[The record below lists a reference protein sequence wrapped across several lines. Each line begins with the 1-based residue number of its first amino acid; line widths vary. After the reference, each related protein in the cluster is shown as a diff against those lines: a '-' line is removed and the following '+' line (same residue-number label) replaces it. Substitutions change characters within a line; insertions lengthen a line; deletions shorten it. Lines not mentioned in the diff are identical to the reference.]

1 MNSNRN
7 FWEKVAF
14 IYTRFMHRNDSTYKD
29 ICCIIDNYL
38 DESMN
43 VLEIACGTGQL
54 SKHLYNKVNHYIA
67 TDFSLNMIQHAQKN
81 NPQITF
87 SMADATNLHYKDQ
100 TFDVVIIAN
109 ALHIMPYPDKALK
122 EIYRV
127 LKPNGLIIAPT
138 FVYEHKHYIQ
148 MWFLE
153 KTGFHTYHKWS
164 RMEYNQYISSFGF
177 NEIES
182 HLMKG
187 SPLDE
192 CVYIGRK
199 ELL

>member
-1 MNSNRN
+1 MNDNKS

-14 IYTRFMHRNDSTYKD
+14 IYTKFMHKNNSTYED
-29 ICCIIDNYL
+29 ICRIINKYL
-38 DESMN
+38 DENMT
-43 VLEIACGTGQL
+43 VLELACGTGQL
-54 SKHLYNKVNHYIA
+54 SKSLYNQVDHYIA
-67 TDFSLNMIQHAQKN
+67 TDFSLKMIQHAQKN

-109 ALHIMPYPDKALK
+109 ALHIMPYPNNALK

-138 FVYEHKHYIQ
+138 FVYQHKYHIK

-164 RMEYNQYISSFGF
+164 RMEYIQYISSHGF

-182 HLMKG
+182 QLMKG
-187 SPLDE
+187 SPL
-192 CVYIGRK
+192 
-199 ELL
+199 